1 MLNKTVLQGRLVRDP
16 ELRHTQSGVAVCS
29 ITVAWS
35 EKYKDAEAKCFLPVT
50 VWRATAEMVSRNFA
64 KGREIIVEGRLQSRD
79 WTDKDGN
86 KRSTVELQADRIHF
100 CGPKPVE
107 GNNAPESELPP
118 EKDAFEDLKDDD
130 GELPF

>member
-1 MLNKTVLQGRLVRDP
+1 MLNKAVLQGRLVRDP

-35 EKYKDAEAKCFLPVT
+35 EKYKDAETKCFLPVT
-50 VWRATAEMVSRNFA
+50 VWRATAEMVFRNFA

-86 KRSTVELQADRIHF
+86 KRSTIELQADRIHF
-100 CGPKPVE
+100 CGPKPAE
-107 GNNAPESELPP
+107 GSNAPESELPP